1 MSTLID
7 LKKMFDEL
15 SSNPKSD
22 TSPLHLFDEQHH
34 RQSLKLLAVIDEL
47 DRMIADTTT
56 EKASRRKLLQ
66 ARTLTAQH
74 FARHLDADPT
84 SASNSSFTAPDGR
97 QVWVITEFTGT
108 PTRAGR
114 QQADEWTDRRGQ
126 PWAGNIKRLRAT
138 MRQAFR
144 NGDQLPDGH
153 FGLRV
158 GRTIKIGQ
166 WSEKD
171 AREWDNVQPPL
182 GPDDIRF

>member
-1 MSTLID
+1 MSTSID

-15 SSNPKSD
+15 SSNPQSD
-22 TSPLHLFDEQHH
+22 TPPLQFFDEQHH
-34 RQSLKLLAVIDEL
+34 RRSQQLLDMIDEL
-47 DRMIADTTT
+47 DRLIADKTTD
-56 EKASRRKLLQ
+56 KASRRKLLQ
-66 ARTLTAQH
+66 ARTLTAQN

-84 SASNSSFTAPDGR
+84 TASNSSFTASDGR

-114 QQADEWTDRRGQ
+114 QQADQWTDLRGH
-126 PWAGNIKRLRAT
+126 PWDGNIKKLRAT
-138 MRQAFR
+138 MREAFR
-144 NGDQLPDGH
+144 DGVQLPDGN

-158 GRTIKIGQ
+158 GRTIRIGQ

-171 AREWDNVQPPL
+171 SREWHSVQPPL